1 MAGSPFA
8 PSSSS
13 AIPDC
18 AELARLLPDYAL
30 DGTIGTGATSVVKK
44 ARHVRTGQ
52 LVAIKIISIRDK
64 LSEYLVKKEIRL
76 LNMLDSPRVIRLY
89 DVLYTEDYACLVL
102 EYAPNGDF
110 LTYLTSRNLMS
121 EAEARPYFL
130 QLISGV
136 EYLHQKMVAHRDLKL
151 ENLLI
156 DGNFNLKISDF
167 GLSAIMNNSYLLR
180 QNCGSLQYAAPET
193 LCAGL
198 FLDKLRIMELL
209 TEFIPAFLIS
219 NEPYYGTQVDAW
231 SCGIILYAIVCGSFP
246 FKDLDR
252 DGLNKKIMS
261 GQIEFP
267 DMYLSAEFRD
277 LVTGMLTVCPLNR
290 MTIFEIRQ
298 HPWLLA

>member
-180 QNCGSLQYAAPET
+180 QNCGSLQYAAPE
-193 LCAGL
+193 
-198 FLDKLRIMELL
+198 
-209 TEFIPAFLIS
+209 LIS